1 MNIRE
6 AGAQRARRLTT
17 GIAIAGAA
25 LASLIGASVLAGTAA
40 AQTSTGSGTG
50 STVDDG
56 GQQPLFV
63 DDSGANGL
71 VGPGQGGGSHGIS
84 NGS

>member
-40 AQTSTGSGTG
+40 AQTSTGTGTAPDN
-50 STVDDG
+50 S
-56 GQQPLFV
+56 GQQPLFG
-63 DDSGANGL
+63 DDSGANGF
-71 VGPGQGGGSHGIS
+71 VGPGQGGGSHGTS

>member
-1 MNIRE
+1 MNIRQ

-40 AQTSTGSGTG
+40 AQTSTGT
-50 STVDDG
+50 TVDNS
-56 GQQPLFV
+56 GQQPLFGN
-63 DDSGANGL
+63 DSGANGL
-71 VGPGQGGGSHGIS
+71 VGPGQGGGSHGSS